1 MPKIYLRFD
10 YWLPEFEESHI
21 NLNRKL
27 IKCSVSTL
35 GFLGIHFDNIKVRAN
50 FKTQRN
56 TEVSQRNT
64 EGRQNILNINKTNI
78 QVR

>member
-1 MPKIYLRFD
+1 MTSYV
-10 YWLPEFEESHI
+10 
-21 NLNRKL
+21 L
-27 IKCSVSTL
+27 IFSKNMSYSVSTL

>member
-1 MPKIYLRFD
+1 MI
-10 YWLPEFEESHI
+10 
-21 NLNRKL
+21 L
-27 IKCSVSTL
+27 IFSFHTLLSDSTL

-56 TEVSQRNT
+56 TE
-64 EGRQNILNINKTNI
+64 GRQNILNINKTNI